1 MSDTYRRWEYGEE
14 RSLVMLAP
22 MLPMRSLSE
31 IFGRTEESI
40 EWKIRDLRE
49 RGEDVPMPARND
61 QLVRC
66 PRCGR
71 WRTGLGEDGV
81 CVVCSERARADG
93 LGRDYRRELAR
104 LAPWQRRSIE
114 HESARER
121 EHSQEWYLFTSTAM
135 TDSVNSRLSTSTM
148 LLIFLITTV
157 LLQLMLKSTDR
168 LTSTQVITHSHQLVQ
183 SHTSSSIHV

>member
-81 CVVCSERARADG
+81 CVVCSERERADG

-121 EHSQEWYLFTSTAM
+121 ELAE
-135 TDSVNSRLSTSTM
+135 
-148 LLIFLITTV
+148 
-157 LLQLMLKSTDR
+157 LKAAREDTRRMRRDIAR
-168 LTSTQVITHSHQLVQ
+168 ARQMPALRELR
-183 SHTSSSIHV
+183 